1 MARKSSGSRSSGMG
15 AIGFT
20 LIALIFTGSTA
31 FFLAQVLK
39 GKNINATPMKT
50 VVVAAQDI
58 KASEHIKQG
67 DFKEVRLPVDSIPNG
82 AYSSVK
88 QLFPPS
94 SEKNPRVLVNAVY
107 ENEVILPQRLSDPKR
122 GTGFASLVAKDFRAL
137 SLEVDSRTTRSN
149 VVYPG
154 ANVDILTT
162 MRRQEKRD
170 SVTRLVVQG
179 VKVLAVNGITDA
191 AELDEVMRKAK
202 KRPRRDVLTILVN
215 PDQGEA
221 LTLASNEGKIDVLL
235 RNTNDLGSIDTQGV
249 TSNELTTTVEE
260 EATEPKVKGKK
271 KKSRSRSARNRFR
284 RSAQP
289 KNRQRNRRGRGSP
302 STTTIEF

>member
-1 MARKSSGSRSSGMG
+1 MARKSAGARSSGLG
-15 AIGFT
+15 AISFT
-20 LIALIFTGSTA
+20 LIAFIFTGLTA

-39 GKNINATPMKT
+39 GKNINATPMRT
-50 VVVAAQDI
+50 IVVAAKDI
-58 KASEHIKQG
+58 KASEKIKTSY
-67 DFKEVRLPVDSIPNG
+67 FKEVKLPLGTIPKG
-82 AYSSVK
+82 AYRSIA

-94 SEKNPRVLVNAVY
+94 SETKPRVVVNAVY

-137 SLEVDSRTTRSN
+137 SLEVDGRTTRSN

-154 ANVDILTT
+154 ALVDILTT
-162 MRRQEKRD
+162 MRRVEKRD

-179 VKVLAVNGITDA
+179 VKVLAVNGISDA
-191 AELDEVMRKAK
+191 AELDESIRKSK
-202 KRPRRDVLTILVN
+202 KRSRKDVLTILVN

-235 RNTNDLGSIDTQGV
+235 RNTQDVGSIDTQGV
-249 TSNELTTTVEE
+249 TSTELTTTEAEE
-260 EATEPKVKGKK
+260 EVKPKTNKRR
-271 KKSRSRSARNRFR
+271 RSRANRNRFR

-289 KNRQRNRRGRGSP
+289 RPKRNQRRGKS
-302 STTTIEF
+302 SSTTIEF

>member
-1 MARKSSGSRSSGMG
+1 MARKSSGPKSSGMG

-39 GKNINATPMKT
+39 GKNINATPMRT
-50 VVVAAQDI
+50 VVVAGQDI
-58 KASEHIKQG
+58 KASEHVKESY
-67 DFKEVRLPVDSIPNG
+67 FKEVRLPIGTVPSG
-82 AYSSVK
+82 AYSSIE

-94 SEKNPRVLVNAVY
+94 AQKSPRVLVNAVY
-107 ENEVILPQRLSDPKR
+107 KNEVILPQRLSDPKR

-154 ANVDILTT
+154 ANVDVLTT
-162 MRRQEKRD
+162 MKRQEQRD

-179 VKVLAVNGITDA
+179 VKVLAINGITDA
-191 AELDEVMRKAK
+191 AELDESMRNSK
-202 KRPRRDVLTILVN
+202 KRNRKDVLTILVN

-235 RNTNDLGSIDTQGV
+235 RNSNDVGSIDTQGV
-249 TSNELTTTVEE
+249 TSKELTATEE
-260 EATEPKVKGKK
+260 EESEASKAKGKRK
-271 KKSRSRSARNRFR
+271 RRARSARNRFR

-289 KNRQRNRRGRGSP
+289 RRGNSRRRGSP

>member
-1 MARKSSGSRSSGMG
+1 MARKSSGSRSSGFG

-20 LIALIFTGSTA
+20 LIAFIFTGLTA

-39 GKNINATPMKT
+39 GKNINATPMRT
-50 VVVAAQDI
+50 VVVAARDI
-58 KASEHIKQG
+58 KASERVKS
-67 DFKEVRLPVDSIPNG
+67 DYFREVRLPIGAIPTG
-82 AYSSVK
+82 AYRSIS

-94 SEKNPRVLVNAVY
+94 STSKPRVLVNAVY

-154 ANVDILTT
+154 ALVDILTT
-162 MRRQEKRD
+162 MRRIEQRD

-179 VKVLAVNGITDA
+179 VKVLAVNGISDA
-191 AELDEVMRKAK
+191 AELDESIKKSKKKLRK
-202 KRPRRDVLTILVN
+202 DVLTILVN

-235 RNTNDLGSIDTQGV
+235 RNTQDLGSIDTQGV
-249 TSNELTTTVEE
+249 TSKELTATEE
-260 EATEPKVKGKK
+260 EEEVKPKGAKK
-271 KKSRSRSARNRFR
+271 RRSRTTRNRFR

-289 KNRQRNRRGRGSP
+289 RNKRKQSGRRGKS
-302 STTTIEF
+302 SATTLEF

>member
-1 MARKSSGSRSSGMG
+1 MARKSSGSRSSGLG

-31 FFLAQVLK
+31 FFLSQVLK
-39 GKNINATPMKT
+39 GKNINATPMRT
-50 VVVAAQDI
+50 TVVAARDI
-58 KASEHIKQG
+58 KASEMIKEEY
-67 DFKEVRLPVDSIPNG
+67 FKEVRLPLGAIPSG
-82 AYSSVK
+82 AYNSIS

-94 SEKNPRVLVNAVY
+94 SSTKPRVLVNAVY

-154 ANVDILTT
+154 AVVDILTT
-162 MRRQEKRD
+162 MRRMEQRD

-179 VKVLAVNGITDA
+179 VKVLAVNGISDA
-191 AELDEVMRKAK
+191 AELDESMRKSK
-202 KRPRRDVLTILVN
+202 KRARKDVLTILVN

-221 LTLASNEGKIDVLL
+221 LTLAANEGKIDVLL
-235 RNTNDLGSIDTQGV
+235 RNTQDLGSIDTQGV
-249 TSNELTTTVEE
+249 TSKELTTTEASEE
-260 EATEPKVKGKK
+260 EAPKTKKRGKR
-271 KKSRSRSARNRFR
+271 RSRAARNRFR

-289 KNRQRNRRGRGSP
+289 KSRRSNRRGTSSS
-302 STTTIEF
+302 STLEF

>member
-1 MARKSSGSRSSGMG
+1 MARKSSGPRSSGMG

-20 LIALIFTGSTA
+20 LIALVFTGSTA

-39 GKNINATPMKT
+39 GKNINATPMRT
-50 VVVAAQDI
+50 VVVAGQDI
-58 KASEHIKQG
+58 KASEPIKEAY
-67 DFKEVRLPVDSIPNG
+67 FKEVRLPIGTVPSG
-82 AYSSVK
+82 AYNSVE

-94 SEKNPRVLVNAVY
+94 AQKNPRVLVNAVY
-107 ENEVILPQRLSDPKR
+107 KNEVILPQRLSDPKR

-191 AELDEVMRKAK
+191 AELDEAMRNAK
-202 KRPRRDVLTILVN
+202 KRPRKDVLTILVN

-249 TSNELTTTVEE
+249 TSQELT
-260 EATEPKVKGKK
+260 ATEEDEAETKPKGKK
-271 KKSRSRSARNRFR
+271 RSRSRAARNRFR

-289 KNRQRNRRGRGSP
+289 RKNSSRRRGSA

>member
-1 MARKSSGSRSSGMG
+1 MARKSSGSRSSGLG

-20 LIALIFTGSTA
+20 LIALVFTGSTA

-39 GKNINATPMKT
+39 GKNINATPMRT
-50 VVVAAQDI
+50 TVVAAQDI
-58 KASEHIKQG
+58 KASEMIKEEF
-67 DFKEVRLPVDSIPNG
+67 FKEVRLPIGTIPSG
-82 AYSSVK
+82 AYSSIS

-94 SEKNPRVLVNAVY
+94 SASKPRVVVNAVY

-154 ANVDILTT
+154 AVVDILTT
-162 MRRQEKRD
+162 MRRVEQRD

-179 VKVLAVNGITDA
+179 VKVLAVNGISDA
-191 AELDEVMRKAK
+191 AELDESIRKSK
-202 KRPRRDVLTILVN
+202 KRTRKDVLTILVN

-235 RNTNDLGSIDTQGV
+235 RNTQDLGSIDTQGV
-249 TSNELTTTVEE
+249 TSKELT
-260 EATEPKVKGKK
+260 ATEESDEEQDSKAKKPGKR
-271 KKSRSRSARNRFR
+271 RSRAARNRFR

-289 KNRQRNRRGRGSP
+289 RANRNNRRGRS
-302 STTTIEF
+302 STATLEF

>member
-1 MARKSSGSRSSGMG
+1 MSRKSSGSRSSGLG

-20 LIALIFTGSTA
+20 LIALVFTGSTA

-39 GKNINATPMKT
+39 GKNINATPMRT
-50 VVVAAQDI
+50 TVVAAQDI
-58 KASEHIKQG
+58 KASEMIKEEF
-67 DFKEVRLPVDSIPNG
+67 FKEVRLPIGTIPSG
-82 AYSSVK
+82 AYSSIS

-94 SEKNPRVLVNAVY
+94 SASKPRVVVNAVY

-154 ANVDILTT
+154 AVVDILTT
-162 MRRQEKRD
+162 MRRVEQRD

-179 VKVLAVNGITDA
+179 VKVLAVNGISDA
-191 AELDEVMRKAK
+191 AELDESIRKSK
-202 KRPRRDVLTILVN
+202 KQTRKDVLTILVN

-235 RNTNDLGSIDTQGV
+235 RNTQDLGSIDTQGV
-249 TSNELTTTVEE
+249 TSKELT
-260 EATEPKVKGKK
+260 ATEEGDEEQDSKAKKPGKR
-271 KKSRSRSARNRFR
+271 RSRAARNRFR

-289 KNRQRNRRGRGSP
+289 RANRNNRGGRS
-302 STTTIEF
+302 STATLEF

>member
-1 MARKSSGSRSSGMG
+1 MARKSSGSRSSGIG

-20 LIALIFTGSTA
+20 LVALVFTGITA

-39 GKNINATPMKT
+39 GKNINATPMRT
-50 VVVAAQDI
+50 VVVANQDI
-58 KASEHIKQG
+58 KASEIIKTNF
-67 DFKEVRLPVDSIPNG
+67 FKEVRLPIGAIPKG

-94 SEKNPRVLVNAVY
+94 AANKPRVLVNAVY

-137 SLEVDSRTTRSN
+137 SLEVDSRTTRAN

-154 ANVDILTT
+154 AVVDILTT
-162 MRRQEKRD
+162 MKRMEKRD

-179 VKVLAVNGITDA
+179 VKVLAVNGISDA
-191 AELDEVMRKAK
+191 AELDEINRKSK
-202 KRPRRDVLTILVN
+202 KRARTDVLTILVN

-221 LTLASNEGKIDVLL
+221 LTLASNEGRINVLL

-249 TSNELTTTVEE
+249 SSKELTINEGE
-260 EATEPKVKGKK
+260 EAEAETKTKSKK
-271 KKSRSRSARNRFR
+271 TRGRSRAARNRFR

-289 KNRQRNRRGRGSP
+289 RSRNNNRSS

>member
-1 MARKSSGSRSSGMG
+1 MARKSSGSRSSGLG

-20 LIALIFTGSTA
+20 LIALVFTGSTA
-31 FFLAQVLK
+31 FFLSQVLK
-39 GKNINATPMKT
+39 GKNISATPMRT
-50 VVVAAQDI
+50 TVVAARDI
-58 KASEHIKQG
+58 KASEMIKKEF
-67 DFKEVRLPVDSIPNG
+67 FKEVRLPLGVIPSG
-82 AYSSVK
+82 AYNSIS

-94 SEKNPRVLVNAVY
+94 SNTKPRVVVNAVY

-154 ANVDILTT
+154 AVVDILTT
-162 MRRQEKRD
+162 MRRIEQRD

-179 VKVLAVNGITDA
+179 VKVLAVNGISDA
-191 AELDEVMRKAK
+191 AELDESIRNSK
-202 KRPRRDVLTILVN
+202 KRARKDVLTILVN

-235 RNTNDLGSIDTQGV
+235 RNTQDLGSIDTQGV
-249 TSNELTTTVEE
+249 TTKELTTTEANEE
-260 EATEPKVKGKK
+260 EQNQKSKKQGKR
-271 KKSRSRSARNRFR
+271 RSKAARNRFR

-289 KNRQRNRRGRGSP
+289 RSRRNSGRRGKS
-302 STTTIEF
+302 SSATLEF